1 MKKLLII
8 LLLIV
13 GCVPFTFSDIQNAK
27 IVDKG
32 KFEFTPSYSLSHNT
46 EYFGVQIAYGL
57 NEKLN
62 FRSRLERIMMINK
75 FENDPSSIIDLS
87 ILNSLANSTHLSFG
101 LKYQLTK
108 NKSAFYFPISF
119 TKFDISNEIVAQI
132 EPTYLRT
139 FSLSNNLEF
148 NPSIK
153 ALIPIQSN
161 AKGFMLALNLGLGIS
176 PNFTKWVI
184 RSEAGYL
191 LYSGGIYNMS
201 IGLSIY
207 P

>member
-1 MKKLLII
+1 MKKLLI
-8 LLLIV
+8 LALLIV
-13 GCVPFTFSDIQNAK
+13 GCVPLTFSNIQSAK
-27 IVDKG
+27 MIDKG
-32 KFEFTPSYSLSHNT
+32 KFEFTPPYSSSINT
-46 EYFGVQIAYGL
+46 KFYGFQTAYGL
-57 NEKLN
+57 NEKYN
-62 FRSRLERIMMINK
+62 FRSRLERIMMIDK
-75 FENDPSSIIDLS
+75 FENDSSSIIDLS
-87 ILNSLANSTHLSFG
+87 ILNALANITHLSFG

-119 TKFDISNEIVAQI
+119 TKFDISNEIRTQI

-139 FSLSNNLEF
+139 FFLGNNLAF

-184 RSEAGYL
+184 RPELGYL
-191 LYSGGIYNMS
+191 LFSGGIYHMS